1 MTAKP
6 PLSGVRILDA
16 ATFLAAPYAASLF
29 SEYGAEVIKV
39 ELPSGDHMREIGP
52 FRGDV
57 SLWWKVIAR
66 NRQSVTLD
74 LNTEDGRG
82 VFKQLVGKCDVVI
95 MNYRPDA
102 LKKWGLEFEDL
113 VRCRSDVIF
122 YHLTAFGAGPYAQR
136 PGFARVAEAFAG
148 LTNRTGFPG
157 QPPVQSGYAMLG
169 DGIAGIYGAFAVML
183 ALRQR
188 DLTGEPQM
196 IDLGLYEPLLS
207 MIEDQVIAYDET
219 GSRLERLGN
228 ASPRWAPH
236 GLFRTKDGLYAIL
249 ACSTEKLWRQL
260 RGVMGDESLA
270 RYDNDNH
277 ARVADRESLEG
288 QVSRWTESHDLRD
301 LLEICGKAGLAIG
314 PIYSAAEIVT
324 DPHIIARESI
334 ITVDEPETGKPIRMA
349 APAGRFSGFKGS
361 VRHVGPLL
369 GEHTDSVLSE
379 LLGYAPEQI
388 DALRQKGVI
397 SKSTAKAT
405 SSAASQRTEED
416 V

>member
-1 MTAKP
+1 MQAKP
-6 PLSGVRILDA
+6 PLSGIRILDA

-39 ELPSGDHMREIGP
+39 EQPSGDHMREIGP

-74 LNTEDGRG
+74 LNTEEGRN
-82 VFKQLVGKCDVVI
+82 VFKQLASKCDVVI

-113 VRCRSDVIF
+113 VKCRSDIIY
-122 YHLTAFGAGPYAQR
+122 YHLTAYGAGPYEQR
-136 PGFARVAEAFAG
+136 PGFARVAEAYAG

-157 QPPVQSGYAMLG
+157 EPPVQSGYAMLG
-169 DGIAGIYGAFAVML
+169 DGIAGIYGAFALML

-188 DLTGEPQM
+188 DLTGEPQK

-207 MIEDQVIAYDET
+207 MIEDQIITYDET

-236 GLFRTKDGLYAIL
+236 GLFRTKDGLFAII

-260 RGVMGDESLA
+260 RQLMGDETLA

-277 ARVADRESLEG
+277 ARVADRQALEAT
-288 QVSRWTESHDLRD
+288 VSEWTLRHTLRD
-301 LLEICGKAGLAIG
+301 LLEICGQAGLAIG
-314 PIYSAAEIVT
+314 PIYSPAEIVT

-334 ITVDEPETGKPIRMA
+334 ITVEEPETGKPIRMA
-349 APAGRFSGFKGS
+349 SPAGRFSGFKGE

-369 GEHTDSVLSE
+369 GEHTDAVLSG
-379 LLGYAPEQI
+379 LLNYSEEQI
-388 DALRQKGVI
+388 DALRRNGVI
-397 SKSTAKAT
+397 SPIAV
-405 SSAASQRTEED
+405 AANSRKECRPTEED
-416 V
+416 I

>member
-1 MTAKP
+1 MQAKP
-6 PLSGVRILDA
+6 PLSGIRILDA

-39 ELPSGDHMREIGP
+39 EQPTGDHMREIGP

-74 LNTEDGRG
+74 LNMEEGRD
-82 VFKQLVGKCDVVI
+82 VFRELVSKCDVVI

-113 VRCRSDVIF
+113 VKCRSDIVF

-136 PGFARVAEAFAG
+136 PGFARVAEAYAG

-157 QPPVQSGYAMLG
+157 EPPVQSGYAMLG
-169 DGIAGIYGAFAVML
+169 DGIAGIYGAFALML

-219 GSRLERLGN
+219 GSRMERLGN

-236 GLFRTKDGLYAIL
+236 GLFRTKDGLFAII

-260 RGVMGDESLA
+260 RALMGDESLA

-277 ARVADRESLEG
+277 GRVADRLSLEG
-288 QVSRWTESHDLRD
+288 QVSEWTQRHDLRE
-301 LLEICGKAGLAIG
+301 LLEICGSAGLAIG
-314 PIYSAAEIVT
+314 PIYSPAEIVT

-334 ITVDEPETGKPIRMA
+334 ITVDEPESGKPIRMA
-349 APAGRFSGFKGS
+349 SPAGRFSGFKGT

-369 GEHTDSVLSE
+369 GQHTDAILSG
-379 LLGYAPEQI
+379 LLGYSPQQI
-388 DALRQKGVI
+388 AGFRERGVI
-397 SKSTAKAT
+397 SRSAVKAKAST
-405 SSAASQRTEED
+405 DVRPLED
-416 V
+416 DM

>member
-1 MTAKP
+1 MQAKP
-6 PLSGVRILDA
+6 PLSGIRILDA

-29 SEYGAEVIKV
+29 SEYGAEVIKI
-39 ELPSGDHMREIGP
+39 EQPSGDHMREIGP

-74 LNTEDGRG
+74 LNTQDGVD
-82 VFKQLVGKCDVVI
+82 VFKQLVAQADVVI

-113 VRCRSDVIF
+113 VKCKRDIIF

-169 DGIAGIYGAFAVML
+169 DGIAGIYGAFALML

-188 DLTGEPQM
+188 DITGEPQM
-196 IDLGLYEPLLS
+196 IDLGLYEPVMS
-207 MIEDQVIAYDET
+207 MIEDQIITYDET

-236 GLFRTKDGLYAIL
+236 GLFQTKEGMFVIL

-260 RGVMGDESLA
+260 RGVMGDPTLA
-270 RYDNDNH
+270 RYDNDNN
-277 ARVADRESLEG
+277 ARVAEREPLEA
-288 QVSRWTESHDLRD
+288 QVNAWTQSYELRE
-301 LLEICGKAGLAIG
+301 LLEICGSAGLAIG
-314 PIYSAAEIVT
+314 PIYSPAEIVT
-324 DPHIIARESI
+324 DPHIQARESI
-334 ITVDEPETGKPIRMA
+334 ITVDEPESGKPIRMA
-349 APAGRFSGFKGS
+349 APAGRFSGFKGT

-369 GEHTDSVLSE
+369 GEHTDAVLTD
-379 LLGYAPEQI
+379 LLHYTPEQI

-397 SKSTAKAT
+397 SQPPAKPAPAKK
-405 SSAASQRTEED
+405 AA
-416 V
+416 

>member
-1 MTAKP
+1 MQAKP
-6 PLSGVRILDA
+6 PLSGIRILDA
-16 ATFLAAPYAASLF
+16 ATFLAAPYSASLF

-39 ELPSGDHMREIGP
+39 EQPTGDHMREIGP

-74 LNTEDGRG
+74 LNTEEGRD
-82 VFKQLVGKCDVVI
+82 VFRQLASKCDVVI

-102 LKKWGLEFEDL
+102 LKKWALEFEDM
-113 VRCRSDVIF
+113 VKCRSDIVF

-148 LTNRTGFPG
+148 LTSRTGFPG
-157 QPPVQSGYAMLG
+157 EPPVQSGYAMLG
-169 DGIAGIYGAFAVML
+169 DGIAGIYGAFALML

-188 DLTGEPQM
+188 DLTGEPQK

-207 MIEDQVIAYDET
+207 MIEDQIITYDET
-219 GSRLERLGN
+219 GSRQERLGN

-236 GLFRTKDGLYAIL
+236 GLFQTKDGLFAII

-260 RGVMGDESLA
+260 RGLMGDETLA

-277 ARVADRESLEG
+277 GRVADRKSLEG
-288 QVSRWTESHDLRD
+288 QVSKWTQSHDLRD
-301 LLEICGKAGLAIG
+301 LLEICGSAGLAIG
-314 PIYSAAEIVT
+314 PIYSPAEIVT

-349 APAGRFSGFKGS
+349 SPAGRFSGFKGT

-369 GEHTDSVLSE
+369 GEHTDAVLSG
-379 LLGYAPEQI
+379 LLNYSPEQI
-388 DALRQKGVI
+388 AAFRRKGVI
-397 SKSTAKAT
+397 SPSTAKAT
-405 SSAASQRTEED
+405 SRTEFRPTEED
-416 V
+416 I

>member
-1 MTAKP
+1 MPATP
-6 PLSGVRILDA
+6 PLSGIRILDA

-29 SEYGAEVIKV
+29 SEYGAEVIKI
-39 ELPSGDHMREIGP
+39 EQPSGDHMREIGP

-74 LNTEDGRG
+74 LNTQDGID
-82 VFKQLVGKCDVVI
+82 VFKQLVAQADVVI

-113 VRCRSDVIF
+113 VQCKRDIIF

-169 DGIAGIYGAFAVML
+169 DGIAGIYGAFALML

-188 DLTGEPQM
+188 DITGEPQM
-196 IDLGLYEPLLS
+196 IDLGLYEPVMS
-207 MIEDQVIAYDET
+207 MIEDQIITYDET

-236 GLFRTKDGLYAIL
+236 GLFQTKEGMFVIL

-260 RGVMGDESLA
+260 RGVMGDPTLA
-270 RYDNDNH
+270 RYDNNNN
-277 ARVADRESLEG
+277 ARVAEREPLEA
-288 QVSRWTESHDLRD
+288 QVNAWTQSHELRE
-301 LLEICGKAGLAIG
+301 LLEICGSAGLAIG
-314 PIYSAAEIVT
+314 PIYSPAEIVN
-324 DPHIIARESI
+324 DPHIQARESI
-334 ITVDEPETGKPIRMA
+334 ITVDEPESGKPIRMA
-349 APAGRFSGFKGS
+349 APAGRFSGFKGT

-369 GEHTDSVLSE
+369 GEHTDAVLTA
-379 LLGYAPEQI
+379 LLHYTPEQI

-397 SKSTAKAT
+397 SQPPAKPVPAKK
-405 SSAASQRTEED
+405 A

>member
-1 MTAKP
+1 MPATP
-6 PLSGVRILDA
+6 PLSGIRILDA

-29 SEYGAEVIKV
+29 SEYGAEVIKI
-39 ELPSGDHMREIGP
+39 EQPSGDHMREIGP

-74 LNTEDGRG
+74 LNTQDGIE
-82 VFKQLVGKCDVVI
+82 VFKQLVAQADVVI

-113 VRCRSDVIF
+113 VQCKRDIIF

-169 DGIAGIYGAFAVML
+169 DGIAGIYGAFALML

-188 DLTGEPQM
+188 DITGEPQM
-196 IDLGLYEPLLS
+196 IDLGLYEPVMS
-207 MIEDQVIAYDET
+207 MIEDQIITYDET

-236 GLFRTKDGLYAIL
+236 GLFQTKEGMFVIL

-260 RGVMGDESLA
+260 RGVMGDPTLA
-270 RYDNDNH
+270 RYDNNNN
-277 ARVADRESLEG
+277 ARVAEREPLEA
-288 QVSRWTESHDLRD
+288 QVNAWTQSHELRE
-301 LLEICGKAGLAIG
+301 LLEICGSAGLAIG
-314 PIYSAAEIVT
+314 PIYSPAEIVN
-324 DPHIIARESI
+324 DPHIQARESI
-334 ITVDEPETGKPIRMA
+334 ITVDEPESGKPIRMA
-349 APAGRFSGFKGS
+349 APAGRFSGFKGT

-369 GEHTDSVLSE
+369 GEHTDAVLTA
-379 LLGYAPEQI
+379 LLHYTPEQI
-388 DALRQKGVI
+388 DALRQKRVI
-397 SKSTAKAT
+397 SQPPAKPV
-405 SSAASQRTEED
+405 SAKKAA
-416 V
+416 

>member
-1 MTAKP
+1 MQAKP
-6 PLSGVRILDA
+6 PLSGLRILDA

-39 ELPSGDHMREIGP
+39 EQPSGDHMREIGP

-74 LNTEDGRG
+74 LNQEEGRD
-82 VFKQLVGKCDVVI
+82 VFKQLVSHCDVVI
-95 MNYRPDA
+95 MNYRSDT

-113 VRCRSDVIF
+113 VKCRSDIVF
-122 YHLTAFGAGPYAQR
+122 YHLTAFGEGPYEQR
-136 PGFARVAEAFAG
+136 PGFARVAEAYAG

-157 QPPVQSGYAMLG
+157 GPPVQSGYAMLG
-169 DGIAGIYGAFAVML
+169 DGIAGIYGAFALML
-183 ALRQR
+183 ALKQR
-188 DLTGEPQM
+188 DLTGEPQK

-207 MIEDQVIAYDET
+207 MIEDQIIAYDET

-236 GLFRTKDGLYAIL
+236 GLFPTKDGLFAII

-260 RGVMGDESLA
+260 RKLIADESLA

-277 ARVADRESLEG
+277 ARVADREALEG
-288 QVSRWTESHDLRD
+288 QVKQWTQGYTLSE
-301 LLEICGKAGLAIG
+301 LLEVCGNAGLAIG
-314 PIYSAAEIVT
+314 PIYSPAEIVT

-334 ITVDEPETGKPIRMA
+334 ITVDEPETGRPIRMA
-349 APAGRFSGFKGS
+349 SPAGRFSGFKGS

-369 GEHTDSVLSE
+369 GEHTDAVLGG
-379 LLGYAPEQI
+379 LLQLSPEQI
-388 DALRQKGVI
+388 AALRLKGVV
-397 SKSTAKAT
+397 SPTLAATASGAQ
-405 SSAASQRTEED
+405 ACRTGHET
-416 V
+416 

>member
-1 MTAKP
+1 MPSKP
-6 PLSGVRILDA
+6 PLSGIRILDA

-39 ELPSGDHMREIGP
+39 EQPAGDHMREIGP

-74 LNTEDGRG
+74 LNMEDGRA
-82 VFKQLVGKCDVVI
+82 VFRQLVSKCDVVI

-113 VRCRSDVIF
+113 QKCRKDIIF

-148 LTNRTGFPG
+148 LTSRTGFPG
-157 QPPVQSGYAMLG
+157 APPVQSGYAMLG
-169 DGIAGIYGAFAVML
+169 DGIAGIYGSFALML

-188 DLTGEPQM
+188 DLTGEAQM

-207 MIEDQVIAYDET
+207 MIEDQIITYDET

-236 GLFRTKDGLYAIL
+236 GLFPTKDGLFAII

-260 RGVMGDESLA
+260 RGLIGDETLA
-270 RYDNDNH
+270 RYDNDNRG
-277 ARVADRESLEG
+277 RVADRIVLEG
-288 QVSRWTESHDLRD
+288 QVSQWTQSHTLRD
-301 LLEICGKAGLAIG
+301 LLEICGSAGLAIG
-314 PIYSAAEIVT
+314 PIYSPAEIVT

-334 ITVDEPETGKPIRMA
+334 ITVEEPETGKPIRMA
-349 APAGRFSGFKGS
+349 SPAGRFSGFKGT

-369 GEHTDSVLSE
+369 GEHTDAVLGGLLNYSAEEIAEFRRKGVLSPS
-379 LLGYAPEQI
+379 L
-388 DALRQKGVI
+388 
-397 SKSTAKAT
+397 AKA
-405 SSAASQRTEED
+405 SATTETRPTEED

>member
-1 MTAKP
+1 MQAKP
-6 PLSGVRILDA
+6 PLSGIRILDA

-39 ELPSGDHMREIGP
+39 EQPTGDHMREIGP

-74 LNTEDGRG
+74 LNTEDGRDI
-82 VFKQLVGKCDVVI
+82 FKQLASKCDVVI

-113 VRCRSDVIF
+113 VKCRSDIVF

-136 PGFARVAEAFAG
+136 PGFARVAEAYAG
-148 LTNRTGFPG
+148 LTSRTGFPG
-157 QPPVQSGYAMLG
+157 EPPVQSGYAMLG
-169 DGIAGIYGAFAVML
+169 DGIAGIYGAFALML

-207 MIEDQVIAYDET
+207 MIEDQIITYDET
-219 GSRLERLGN
+219 GSRQERLGN

-236 GLFRTKDGLYAIL
+236 GLFKTKDGLFAII

-260 RGVMGDESLA
+260 RRLMGDETLA
-270 RYDNDNH
+270 RYDNDNLG
-277 ARVADRESLEG
+277 RVADRESLEG
-288 QVSRWTESHDLRD
+288 QVSQWTQSHDLRD
-301 LLEICGKAGLAIG
+301 LLEICGSAGLAIG
-314 PIYSAAEIVT
+314 PIFSPAEIVT
-324 DPHIIARESI
+324 DPHILARESI

-349 APAGRFSGFKGS
+349 SPAGRFSGFKGS

-369 GEHTDSVLSE
+369 GEHTDEVLSG
-379 LLGYAPEQI
+379 LLNYSPEQI
-388 DALRQKGVI
+388 AAFRHKGVI
-397 SKSTAKAT
+397 SPSTPKAKT
-405 SSAASQRTEED
+405 GTGVRPTEED
-416 V
+416 I

>member
-1 MTAKP
+1 MQAKA
-6 PLSGVRILDA
+6 PLSGIRILDA
-16 ATFLAAPYAASLF
+16 ATFLAAPYSASLL

-57 SLWWKVIAR
+57 SLWWKVVAR

-74 LNTEDGRG
+74 LNTEDGRS
-82 VFKQLVGKCDVVI
+82 VFKQLVSHCDVVVL
-95 MNYRPDA
+95 NYRPDA
-102 LKKWGLEFEDL
+102 LKKWGLEFKDL
-113 VRCRSDVIF
+113 VQCRSDLVY

-136 PGFARVAEAFAG
+136 PGFARVAEAYAG
-148 LTNRTGFPG
+148 LTSRTGFPG

-169 DGIAGIYGAFAVML
+169 DGIAGIYGAFALML

-207 MIEDQVIAYDET
+207 LIEDQIISYDET
-219 GSRLERLGN
+219 GARLERLGN

-236 GLFRTKDGLYAIL
+236 GLFRTKDGLYVIL

-260 RGVMGDESLA
+260 RGVIGDESLA
-270 RYDNDNH
+270 RYDDDNH

-301 LLEICGKAGLAIG
+301 LLAICGKAGLAIG
-314 PIYSAAEIVT
+314 PIYSPAEIVT
-324 DPHIIARESI
+324 DPHIIARDSI
-334 ITVDEPETGKPIRMA
+334 ITLDEPETGKPIRMA

-369 GEHTDSVLSE
+369 GEHTDSVLST
-379 LLGYAPEQI
+379 LLNYSPEQI
-388 DALRQKGVI
+388 AALRQKGVI
-397 SKSTAKAT
+397 SKPRQQAT
-405 SSAASQRTEED
+405 TSVQTRRAEED
-416 V
+416 L

>member
-1 MTAKP
+1 MQAKP
-6 PLSGVRILDA
+6 PLSGIRILDA

-39 ELPSGDHMREIGP
+39 EQPSGDHMREIGP

-74 LNTEDGRG
+74 LNTEEGRDIFRKLAG
-82 VFKQLVGKCDVVI
+82 ECDVVI
-95 MNYRPDA
+95 VNYRPEA
-102 LKKWGLEFEDL
+102 LKKWSLEFEDL
-113 VRCRSDVIF
+113 VKCRSDIVF
-122 YHLTAFGAGPYAQR
+122 YHLTAFGAGPYEQR

-157 QPPVQSGYAMLG
+157 EAPVQSGYAMLG
-169 DGIAGIYGAFAVML
+169 DGIAGIYGAFALML

-188 DLTGEPQM
+188 DLTGEPQK

-207 MIEDQVIAYDET
+207 MIEDQIITYDET

-236 GLFRTKDGLYAIL
+236 GLFQTKDGLFAII

-260 RGVMGDESLA
+260 RGLMGDETLA

-277 ARVADRESLEG
+277 ARVADRQALEG
-288 QVSRWTESHDLRD
+288 QVSKWTQSHDLRD
-301 LLEICGKAGLAIG
+301 LLEICGSAGLAIG
-314 PIYSAAEIVT
+314 PIYSPAEIVT

-349 APAGRFSGFKGS
+349 SPAGRFSGFKGS

-369 GEHTDSVLSE
+369 GEHTDEVLSG
-379 LLGYAPEQI
+379 LLNYTPEQI
-388 DALRQKGVI
+388 ADFRKKGII
-397 SKSTAKAT
+397 SASTTKAKDHT
-405 SSAASQRTEED
+405 GISPTKENI
-416 V
+416 

>member
-1 MTAKP
+1 MPATP
-6 PLSGVRILDA
+6 PLSGIRILDA

-29 SEYGAEVIKV
+29 SEYGAEVIKI
-39 ELPSGDHMREIGP
+39 EQPSGDHMREIGP

-74 LNTEDGRG
+74 LNTQDGIE
-82 VFKQLVGKCDVVI
+82 VFKQLVAQADVVI

-113 VRCRSDVIF
+113 VQCKRDIIF

-169 DGIAGIYGAFAVML
+169 DGIAGIYGAFALML

-188 DLTGEPQM
+188 DITGEPQM
-196 IDLGLYEPLLS
+196 IDLGLYEPVMS
-207 MIEDQVIAYDET
+207 MIEDQIITYDET

-236 GLFRTKDGLYAIL
+236 GLFQTKEGMFVIL

-260 RGVMGDESLA
+260 RGVMGDPTLA
-270 RYDNDNH
+270 RYDNNNN
-277 ARVADRESLEG
+277 ARVAEREPLEA
-288 QVSRWTESHDLRD
+288 QVNAWTQSHELRE
-301 LLEICGKAGLAIG
+301 LLEICGSAGLAIG
-314 PIYSAAEIVT
+314 PIYSPAEIVN
-324 DPHIIARESI
+324 DPHIQARESI
-334 ITVDEPETGKPIRMA
+334 ITVDEPESGKPIRMA
-349 APAGRFSGFKGS
+349 APAGRFSGFKGT

-369 GEHTDSVLSE
+369 GEHTDAVLTA
-379 LLGYAPEQI
+379 LLHYTPEQI

-397 SKSTAKAT
+397 SQPPAKPV
-405 SSAASQRTEED
+405 SAKKAA
-416 V
+416 